1 MCSYRQTN
9 NTGEDGR
16 GGSRSGS
23 ECVVTERQT
32 VQVRMAE
39 EGPEAEQNVSLHS
52 SLSAA
57 VRGGTGRYNEQREIP
72 STSWPASG
80 RNPKQ
85 ARSYMSLGCITIIPF
100 SFYHFILLPFDPH
113 ILVTYFIFY
122 SAFLLSLYL

>member
-1 MCSYRQTN
+1 MCCYTETN

-23 ECVVTERQT
+23 ECAVTERQT

-57 VRGGTGRYNEQREIP
+57 VRGGTWRYNEQRSHLHPGQHQAAIL
-72 STSWPASG
+72 
-80 RNPKQ
+80 NKQ
-85 ARSYMSLGCITIIPF
+85 DRTCP
-100 SFYHFILLPFDPH
+100 
-113 ILVTYFIFY
+113 
-122 SAFLLSLYL
+122 